1 MRAVNQA
8 IGRVIRHRNDYGAI
22 ILLDTRFNNP
32 RLKSQL
38 SLWLRNHIK
47 VIGNF
52 GEIIRDLITFYRN
65 AEGKVFIDYFFVN

>member
-22 ILLDTRFNNP
+22 ILLDSRFNSA

-38 SLWLRNHIK
+38 SLWLRDHIK
-47 VIGNF
+47 VIGHF
-52 GEIIRDLITFYRN
+52 GEIIKDLIRFYRN
-65 AEGKVFIDYFFVN
+65 AEAKVLLY